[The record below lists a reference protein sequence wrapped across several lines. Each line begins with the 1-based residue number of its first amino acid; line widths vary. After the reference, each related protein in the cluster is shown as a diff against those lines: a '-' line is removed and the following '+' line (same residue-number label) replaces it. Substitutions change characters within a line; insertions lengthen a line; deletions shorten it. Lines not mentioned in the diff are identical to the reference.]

1 MRRKKAEVSKRQYSS
16 KANSSNVHDF
26 AVAKNTVH
34 GRVDTWVT
42 TNTKIN
48 ILNVVLEVLKRTV
61 HTPWEQAYAAIPVYF
76 LKCSKK
82 QRLY

>member
-26 AVAKNTVH
+26 AAAKNTVH

-48 ILNVVLEVLKRTV
+48 ILNLVLEVLKR
-61 HTPWEQAYAAIPVYF
+61 VYTRHENKRTQPY
-76 LKCSKK
+76 LYISSNVPKK